1 MPDVLTRIQNS
12 VIQHGPESDRVY
24 GMKLAPEDMPEILD
38 EMEALAREK
47 GYGKLFVK
55 TRGRFRDDLLDRGY
69 MPEAMVPQF
78 YGPEEDGL
86 FMGKFLD
93 SHRAREA
100 SRERVEEVL
109 KAAGEE
115 RLAAAERDAS
125 EAGAPGSGLEEAGGG
140 MELKAPAPGLTVREA
155 TPEDAPALAAC
166 YQAVFDSYPF
176 PIHDPA
182 HLRSEQEAGTRYF
195 TVWEDGSL
203 VAASSMEPG
212 GAPGAVEMT
221 DFATLPSQRGKGLAT
236 HLLALMDRRAT
247 EAGERVAYTIARA
260 VSFGMNITFARRG
273 YIFGGTLVN
282 NTQISGAIE
291 SMNIWYKVLQKP

>member
-1 MPDVLTRIQNS
+1 MIMVDVLTRIENS
-12 VIQHGPESDRVY
+12 VVQHGPESDRVY
-24 GMKLAPEDMPEILD
+24 GMKLATEDMPGILD
-38 EMEALAREK
+38 RLDALAREE

-55 TRGRFRDDLLDRGY
+55 TRRAYYDDLIERGY
-69 MPEAMVPQF
+69 MQEAMVPLF

-93 SHRAREA
+93 PERAREN
-100 SRERVEEVL
+100 RPERVQEVL
-109 KAAGEE
+109 RVAGEE
-115 RLAAAERDAS
+115 RLLVGPEGEPGEAETREADGKGADTEAS
-125 EAGAPGSGLEEAGGG
+125 TVP
-140 MELKAPAPGLTVREA
+140 KPGLLVREA
-155 TPEDAPALAAC
+155 TPGDTEALAAC
-166 YQAVFDSYPF
+166 YRNVFDSYPF

-182 HLRSEQEAGTRYF
+182 HLRGEQEAGTRF
-195 TVWEDGSL
+195 FAVWEEDTL

-212 GAPGAVEMT
+212 GAPGTVEMT

-236 HLLALMDRRAT
+236 YLLALMDRKAE

-273 YIFGGTLVN
+273 YNFGGTLVN

-291 SMNIWYKVLQKP
+291 SMNVWYKIF